1 MFLSFS
7 PKLAWAKMLFLFI
20 ILTILSAVITISLL
34 SKSRKT
40 LRSSEIKEIQ
50 EPPPYR
56 SLFEPDEEEIRA
68 LEREERTRLKALEE
82 QKREDLLV
90 WKKERVYEFQKI
102 WGETS
107 NVKNTLELLMLASS
121 SENGNLF
128 SEIAEK
134 VIEFWKEDRIKN
146 LSAKDLADLLDSHFR
161 TLPQQE
167 RTSGAMF
174 RLKEEIAELRTKSEA
189 HTDVFT
195 KTSDNSVK

>member
-1 MFLSFS
+1 
-7 PKLAWAKMLFLFI
+7 MLFLFI
-20 ILTILSAVITISLL
+20 ILTIISAVITISLL

-40 LRSSEIKEIQ
+40 LNSSEIKEIQ

-56 SLFEPDEEEIRA
+56 SLFEPDEAEIHA
-68 LEREERTRLKALEE
+68 FEREERARLKALEE

-90 WKKERVYEFQKI
+90 RKKERVYEFQKI
-102 WGETS
+102 WSEAS
-107 NVKNTLELLMLASS
+107 NVKNTLELLTLASS

-128 SEIAEK
+128 FEIAEN
-134 VIEFWKEDRIKN
+134 VLSFWKGDQIKN

-174 RLKEEIAELRTKSEA
+174 RLKEEIAELRQKSEA

-195 KTSDNSVK
+195 KTSEDSFK

>member
-1 MFLSFS
+1 
-7 PKLAWAKMLFLFI
+7 MLFLFI
-20 ILTILSAVITISLL
+20 ILTIISAVITISLL

-40 LRSSEIKEIQ
+40 LNSSEIKEIH
-50 EPPPYR
+50 ETKPFR
-56 SLFEPDEEEIRA
+56 SLFEPDEEELHA
-68 LEREERTRLKALEE
+68 LERAERTRLNALEE

-90 WKKERVYEFQKI
+90 QKKERVYEFQKI
-102 WGETS
+102 WSEAS
-107 NVKNTLELLMLASS
+107 NVKNTLELLTLAAS

-134 VIEFWKEDRIKN
+134 VLSFWKEDQIKN

-174 RLKEEIAELRTKSEA
+174 RLKEEIAELRQKSEA

-195 KTSDNSVK
+195 KTSDDSFK